1 MSQAPERMTALVSGG
16 VQGVGFRYFVWQQA
30 RNFALTGW
38 VRNLHSGHVEVLAEG
53 PRPALEQLAAA
64 LRSGPPMAEVQHCQ
78 LSWLPASG
86 EFDKF
91 EITFTV

>member
-1 MSQAPERMTALVSGG
+1 MSQVSERMTALVSGG

-30 RNFALTGW
+30 RNLALTGW
-38 VRNLHSGHVEVLAEG
+38 VRNLHSGSVEVVAEG

-64 LRSGPPMAEVQHCQ
+64 LRSGPPMAEVQDCQ
-78 LSWLPASG
+78 LGWQPASG

-91 EITFTV
+91 EITFTA